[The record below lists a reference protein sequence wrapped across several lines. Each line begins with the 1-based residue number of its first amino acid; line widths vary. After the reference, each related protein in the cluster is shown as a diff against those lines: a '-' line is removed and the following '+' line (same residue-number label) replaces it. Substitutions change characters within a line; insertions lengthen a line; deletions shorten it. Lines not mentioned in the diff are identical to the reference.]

1 MYFGFYAGQGALQK
15 ALIRLYPDILRNT
28 EPSDISILWPA
39 LLHIQ
44 ALSGCS
50 GLPLHVGIVSQ
61 RIKDQ
66 IPSIED
72 DVDDHVFVLGIFKLE
87 KESFEN
93 RITQKTVD
101 KLSKLLGTPPT
112 WWKISQLLD

>member
-72 DVDDHVFVLGIFKLE
+72 DVDDHVFVLCIFKLE

-93 RITQKTVD
+93 RITQKAVD
-101 KLSKLLGTPPT
+101 KLSKLLRTPPT

>member
-1 MYFGFYAGQGALQK
+1 MCLCSSESVDSG
-15 ALIRLYPDILRNT
+15 LYPNVVKDTN
-28 EPSDISILWPA
+28 P
-39 LLHIQ
+39 
-44 ALSGCS
+44 ALSGVS
-50 GLPLHVGIVSQ
+50 GLPLHVAIVSQ
-61 RIKDQ
+61 HIKDR

-93 RITQKTVD
+93 RITQKAVD

>member
-1 MYFGFYAGQGALQK
+1 MLDLCASAPQK

-72 DVDDHVFVLGIFKLE
+72 DVDDHVFVLGPLCTRERKLR
-87 KESFEN
+87 K
-93 RITQKTVD
+93 Q
-101 KLSKLLGTPPT
+101 LLG
-112 WWKISQLLD
+112 